1 MKDYDNFRIY
11 DFTGFEK
18 EFTFD
23 MKVDGKWQ
31 EFKCTADFHVKYEAP
46 EDKFE
51 MILDKADVLMY
62 DTIKED
68 YISYS
73 LTKDE
78 LETLQSWMQDAT
90 YWDEYY
96 EYLNYHQ

>member
-1 MKDYDNFRIY
+1 MKDYDSFRIY

-46 EDKFE
+46 D
-51 MILDKADVLMY
+51 
-62 DTIKED
+62 
-68 YISYS
+68 S
-73 LTKDE
+73 
-78 LETLQSWMQDAT
+78 
-90 YWDEYY
+90 
-96 EYLNYHQ
+96 